1 MLQTDLEQNER
12 EKAETDLKYILNAA
26 TTMDTLLSDT
36 LQLSRIGRVANQPED
51 LSFGALVQE
60 VLEQSRQPSR

>member
-26 TTMDTLLSDT
+26 TTMDSLLSDT
-36 LQLSRIGRVANQPED
+36 LQLSRIGRVANQPD
-51 LSFGALVQE
+51 DVPFGEFVQGA
-60 VLEQSRQPSR
+60 LEQSRQPSR